1 MKVTKHPLMLSGG
14 TGGAGGLGAGV
25 GGLAIP
31 VDETVIR
38 RLEASMAVLSPPAKA
53 DAFARTFYEKLF
65 ALHPALR
72 SMFKN
77 DMAMQRKKLFDA
89 LAFVISH
96 LRQPEAVRQHLV
108 EMGKRHV
115 GYGAKP
121 EHYPIV
127 CRVMVEAMAETGG
140 TEWNATLTNEWSQ
153 ALGLVAEV
161 MMDGAR
167 EAK

>member
-1 MKVTKHPLMLSGG
+1 MKVTKHPLMLSGPG
-14 TGGAGGLGAGV
+14 AAGGSGGV
-25 GGLAIP
+25 GGFSLP

-38 RLEASMAVLSPPAKA
+38 RLEVSMAVLSPPAKA
-53 DAFARTFYEKLF
+53 DAFARAFYEKLF

-77 DMAMQRKKLFDA
+77 DMAAQRKKLFDA

-96 LRQPEAVRQHLV
+96 LRQPETVRTHLV

-140 TEWNATLTNEWSQ
+140 AEWNATLTNEWSQ

-161 MMDGAR
+161 MLSGAK
-167 EAK
+167 EAT